1 MVGGGKGGLVVLTW
15 RRETHKERVLFCFFF
30 FLRIE
35 RERDVENEKEFKI
48 INK

>member
-15 RRETHKERVLFCFFF
+15 RRETHKERVLFLFF